1 MQIDFDLAIKVLSSL
16 ATTLLAVW
24 AKRTFEE
31 RPRLV
36 SYFGHV
42 AAFGLPSPQLPQ
54 VSIPSTGPLAPGDT
68 VKDVST
74 ETPHPATQGTTHQAD
89 QLPPTLQPQPP
100 QQSFVFSHSVVIRNV
115 GKKTAK
121 NVRVSHNGAVTFH
134 QLSPQIKYDLTTYSN
149 GWEILIPTLV
159 PNEQVQIA
167 YLYFPPITVNGFHG
181 TTKSDEGFAQVLN
194 VLPTPMLPT
203 WGKFVALSLFYIGIF
218 ATTLAL
224 LSAAQ
229 WVYGLRALLKVLPVT

>member
-1 MQIDFDLAIKVLSSL
+1 MQIDFDLAAKVLSSL

-42 AAFGLPSPQLPQ
+42 AAFALPSPQLPQ
-54 VSIPSTGPLAPGDT
+54 VSIPPTGPVASGDA
-68 VKDVST
+68 VKDVPR
-74 ETPHPATQGTTHQAD
+74 ETPHPTTHGTANQTD
-89 QLPPTLQPQPP
+89 QLASNLLPQAP

-121 NVRVSHNGAVTFH
+121 NVRVSHNGAITFH
-134 QLSPQIKYDLTTYSN
+134 QLSPQIKYDLTTYPN

-194 VLPTPMLPT
+194 VLPTPMLPP

-218 ATTLAL
+218 ATTLAV

-229 WVYGLRALLKVLPVT
+229 WVYGLRALLKVVPAS

>member
-1 MQIDFDLAIKVLSSL
+1 MEIDLDFAVKVLSSL

-42 AAFGLPSPQLPQ
+42 AAFGLPAPLLPQ
-54 VSIPSTGPLAPGDT
+54 VSMPSTGAPPREDAGKE
-68 VKDVST
+68 VPT
-74 ETPHPATQGTTHQAD
+74 ETPGPATQGTGHQAD
-89 QLPPTLQPQPP
+89 QLPPTIQAQAP
-100 QQSFVFSHSVVIRNV
+100 QQSYVFSHSVVIRNV

-134 QLSPQIKYDLTTYSN
+134 QLSPQIKYDLATFPN

-224 LSAAQ
+224 LSGAQ
-229 WVYGLRALLKVLPVT
+229 WVYGLRALLKAVPAS